1 MTEFIWTS
9 LHHSIDTGDGLI
21 PPHLTNK
28 NYAKQVDETR
38 AFLTNAKSYLAD
50 PGKDRNLIFEST
62 KGLFDG
68 TQTLF
73 IHATNE
79 LQIVDAVNLAVESGI
94 KKTVIVGGFEALL
107 IC

>member
-1 MTEFIWTS
+1 MNFPSSFNRYGRWS
-9 LHHSIDTGDGLI
+9 DPAASNL
-21 PPHLTNK
+21 NK
-28 NYAKQVDETR
+28 KLCKVDETR

-79 LQIVDAVNLAVESGI
+79 LQIVDAVNLAVERNQKNCNCRWI
-94 KKTVIVGGFEALL
+94 
-107 IC
+107 